1 MNNSYKSLKM
11 LVKTYQS
18 LFPQNCRI
26 FNTDSIPPKTKIIAA
41 NHPNVT
47 DTFHVALAVRDE
59 LHTLIMG
66 DVFSIPVLGWLL
78 AESGQIPVYMGQK
91 EVALQKSCEIL
102 AAGGT
107 VLIYPEAQ
115 LNPAHRR
122 MKGKSGAVRMSL
134 ISRAPIVPLGIYVA
148 PACTRAIR
156 TKTIGRPR
164 QGRWQTTGLCTL
176 YFGKPWLPSDE
187 IRGAYDANQNRA
199 LTNQLM
205 DKIYISSQKAHQEWL
220 RERLAQP
227 VLSGWQD
234 AFIDRQGVK
243 EIW

>member
-1 MNNSYKSLKM
+1 MNHSYKSLKM
-11 LVKTYQS
+11 LVKTYQN
-18 LFPQNCRI
+18 LLPQDCRI
-26 FNTDSIPPKTKIIAA
+26 FNADSIPPGAKIIAA

-78 AESGQIPVYMGQK
+78 AESGQIPVYTGQK
-91 EVALQKSCEIL
+91 GAALQKSCEIL

-148 PACTRAIR
+148 PACTRELRALY
-156 TKTIGRPR
+156 IGRPR

-187 IRGAYDANQNRA
+187 IRGENDVKHIHD
-199 LTNQLM
+199 LTDQLM
-205 DKIYISSQKAHQEWL
+205 DKIYSLSQKAHQEWL